1 MFILMQLLNLMI
13 QEPRGPSRLAQAAN
27 LNYKK
32 CDEFLQV
39 LLTNQLAGTEVR
51 EGHETYFATLKGKDV
66 FLRWDRI
73 FEDLKLP

>member
-1 MFILMQLLNLMI
+1 MMHIVELLI

-32 CDEFLQV
+32 CDEYLAV
-39 LLTNQLAGTEVR
+39 LLGSQLVGVEVS

-66 FLRWDRI
+66 FLRWERI